1 MAANLEGPWGHGA
14 LRQRNLDDEAML
26 GHGESE
32 DIAAAAA
39 HEGVDEARQHP
50 LRLRGYRETLRA
62 RAAQHYHK
70 MMCSLLR
77 LRRVGEW
84 TMLVFSIHY
93 RQQARHTH

>member
-1 MAANLEGPWGHGA
+1 
-14 LRQRNLDDEAML
+14 ML

-50 LRLRGYRETLRA
+50 LRLRGDRVTSRV

-70 MMCSLLR
+70 TVRHRNGGNKGDMYVWQKKNSL
-77 LRRVGEW
+77 
-84 TMLVFSIHY
+84 F
-93 RQQARHTH
+93 